1 MKPAI
6 RVCELAL
13 DSGAMRFDANSV
25 PTAGSF
31 LFDPLHP
38 ELAAAAVAHG
48 GRQAAWFV
56 SGDFGTAVLRHYKR
70 GGLMA
75 RISTSHYV
83 WTGAQT
89 TRSYA
94 EFDLLHFMHDAG
106 LPVPR
111 PLAAAYWRRGLT
123 YRAAIMIERLHDV
136 QTLAHVLDE
145 GHQQSVAEALFSM
158 HEAGVW
164 HADLNAYN
172 VLVDRGGKAWLI
184 DFDKGRRHDVLSDEL
199 RYANLLRLRRSLVK
213 VAGEKG
219 WKWWEE
225 LDHAYSLLARSK
237 GHI

>member
-1 MKPAI
+1 MRPAI
-6 RVCELAL
+6 RVRELAL
-13 DSGAMRFDANSV
+13 DSGAMRYDANSV
-25 PTAGSF
+25 PNAGAF
-31 LFDPLHP
+31 LFDPQHP
-38 ELAAAAVAHG
+38 KLSAAPVTHG

-56 SGDFGTAVLRHYKR
+56 SGDFGAAVLRHYKR

-83 WTGAQT
+83 WTGAEA

-94 EFDLLHFMHDAG
+94 EFDLLRYMHDAG

-123 YRAAIMIERLHDV
+123 YRAAIMVERLPGV
-136 QTLAHVLDE
+136 RTLARILDE
-145 GHQQSVAEALFSM
+145 GHQQSVAQALFAV
-158 HEAGVW
+158 HEAGIW

-172 VLVDRGGKAWLI
+172 VLVEPGGKSWLI
-184 DFDKGRRHDVLSDEL
+184 DFDKGRRHDVLSQEL

-213 VAGEKG
+213 VAGEQG